1 MIAAVTS
8 RPSFGFANKISAN
21 AETGKGPPKEAPPPT
36 PAAPRA
42 PNGVLGQGGE
52 QKPGH
57 RGGTGTQGPAPG
69 IQSPIKVEAQPRT
82 QARNL
87 RANYDGSIQYAAGAR
102 IDTKLTVTQST
113 PEPTTPLKTRA
124 EAMRGTRVDARG

>member
-1 MIAAVTS
+1 MIAPVAS
-8 RPSFGFANKISAN
+8 HPSFGFPNQLSSKSDAGKSA
-21 AETGKGPPKEAPPPT
+21 PKPAPLPEL
-36 PAAPRA
+36 PAAA
-42 PNGVLGQGGE
+42 SEVLGQGGE

-57 RGGTGTQGPAPG
+57 RGATGTQGPAPG
-69 IQSPIKVEAQPRT
+69 IQSPTQVQALPRE

-102 IDTKLTVTQST
+102 IDTKITITQQT

-124 EAMRGTRVDARG
+124 EAMRGTKVDTRG